1 MIDSALDAP
10 RRMLLRLM
18 TAALSIGLALTGILA
33 AFDPDFMRPVVLAT
47 AAASTAVAIF
57 FFIAPNL
64 PPLVLRVYLVVVSV
78 IILLTALTIQPFPLG
93 VLSGFVFLGIA
104 VGVASYEKFG
114 LAIGL
119 GATAIA
125 FGVIAVGARSTVPF
139 AASVILVS
147 VAVVCLVAVLG
158 YRQTAERATQ
168 AALRDATH
176 DDLTGLTNRRGMS
189 VGVRLLTAVAE
200 RNDFTLGCL
209 IMDLDNFKSVND
221 RFGHSVGDQV
231 LTRAAHTLREGTR
244 DGDLLVRLGGE
255 EFALFTLVT
264 SEVELHAIAER
275 LRRAVESTES
285 GAVVTISIGASVALS
300 TDAPNAK
307 DVMERADRAMYRAK
321 KSGRNLVVV
330 N

>member
-1 MIDSALDAP
+1 
-10 RRMLLRLM
+10 
-18 TAALSIGLALTGILA
+18 
-33 AFDPDFMRPVVLAT
+33 
-47 AAASTAVAIF
+47 
-57 FFIAPNL
+57 
-64 PPLVLRVYLVVVSV
+64 
-78 IILLTALTIQPFPLG
+78 
-93 VLSGFVFLGIA
+93 
-104 VGVASYEKFG
+104 
-114 LAIGL
+114 
-119 GATAIA
+119 
-125 FGVIAVGARSTVPF
+125 
-139 AASVILVS
+139 
-147 VAVVCLVAVLG
+147 VVCLVAVLG

-176 DDLTGLTNRRGMS
+176 DELTGLTNRRGMS

-231 LTRAAHTLREGTR
+231 LTRAAHTLRDGTR

-307 DVMERADRAMYRAK
+307 DVMERADQAMYRAK